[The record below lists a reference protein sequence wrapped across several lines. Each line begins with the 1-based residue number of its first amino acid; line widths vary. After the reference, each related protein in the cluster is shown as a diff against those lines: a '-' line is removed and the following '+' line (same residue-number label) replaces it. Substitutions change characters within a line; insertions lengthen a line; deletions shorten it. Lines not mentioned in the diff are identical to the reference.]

1 MTPKLACVLALAVS
15 AGSALA
21 SDTTGWA
28 GPVITESALKAKSDA
43 IYAQLIEGARDKG
56 WVYPASQIASGY
68 KRNYEEIRARYVAAG
83 YRIIVEQAKR

>member
-21 SDTTGWA
+21 GDTLGWA
-28 GPVITESALKAKSDA
+28 GPVITESALKARSDA
-43 IYAQLIEGARDKG
+43 IYAQLLEDARDKG

-83 YRIIVEQAKR
+83 YRIIVEQASR